1 MSRHCKPFFAI
12 VNLNIEEG
20 PMRKAVLFVMLVLA
34 SAAAV
39 NAGVVRVGAKTVKFT
54 AKTITQPVRHPV
66 KDTKAV
72 GHAVGTA
79 VW

>member
-1 MSRHCKPFFAI
+1 
-12 VNLNIEEG
+12 
-20 PMRKAVLFVMLVLA
+20 MRKAVLFVLFVLA
-34 SAAAV
+34 SAVAA
-39 NAGVVRVGAKTVKFT
+39 NAGVVRISAKTVKFT
-54 AKTITQPVRHPV
+54 AKTMTQPVRHPV

>member
-1 MSRHCKPFFAI
+1 
-12 VNLNIEEG
+12 
-20 PMRKAVLFVMLVLA
+20 MRKAALFVLLVLA
-34 SAAAV
+34 SAAAA
-39 NAGVVRVGAKTVKFT
+39 NAGIVRVGAKTVKFT

>member
-1 MSRHCKPFFAI
+1 
-12 VNLNIEEG
+12 
-20 PMRKAVLFVMLVLA
+20 MRKVALFVLLVLA
-34 SAAAV
+34 SGAAA
-39 NAGVVRVGAKTVKFT
+39 NAGVFRAGAKTVKFT
-54 AKTITQPVRHPV
+54 AKTATQPLRHPV

>member
-1 MSRHCKPFFAI
+1 MQEAT
-12 VNLNIEEG
+12 
-20 PMRKAVLFVMLVLA
+20 MRKAALFALLALA
-34 SAAAV
+34 SAAAA
-39 NAGVVRVGAKTVKFT
+39 NAGVVRVGVKTVKFT
-54 AKTITQPVRHPV
+54 AKTATQPGRHPV